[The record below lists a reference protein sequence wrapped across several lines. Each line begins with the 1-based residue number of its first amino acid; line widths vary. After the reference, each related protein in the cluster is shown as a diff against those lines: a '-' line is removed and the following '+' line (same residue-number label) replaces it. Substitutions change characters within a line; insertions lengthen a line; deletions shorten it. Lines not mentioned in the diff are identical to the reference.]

1 MRSLYEILEATKA
14 GEKPDYDELRYAL
27 LAMAALSVFDSM
39 ALMRIA
45 TDYRDGK
52 TSNYLTPWKRYEE
65 SFNRRKV
72 ALDKSPKEFLGSAN
86 DPDSPEYQERRRSS
100 LRIYNNIIAR
110 IEGSKP

>member
-52 TSNYLTPWKRYEE
+52 TSN
-65 SFNRRKV
+65 
-72 ALDKSPKEFLGSAN
+72 
-86 DPDSPEYQERRRSS
+86 
-100 LRIYNNIIAR
+100 
-110 IEGSKP
+110 